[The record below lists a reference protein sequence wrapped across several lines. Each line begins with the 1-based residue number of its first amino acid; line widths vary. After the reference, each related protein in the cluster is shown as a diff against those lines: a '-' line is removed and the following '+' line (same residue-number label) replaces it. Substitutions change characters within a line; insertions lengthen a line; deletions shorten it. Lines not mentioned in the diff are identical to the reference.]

1 MMDLEKILTLDDI
14 VKRSEVY
21 AKTGLAPGTID
32 SLESKGEFP
41 QRIYLTKRC
50 SVWKKEEVNLWLTAK
65 AQDPLGAKEKIT
77 MENANKNNPNHL
89 KKIARSTAKD

>member
-14 VKRSEVY
+14 VSRAEVY
-21 AKTGLAPGTID
+21 AKTGLSRSTID
-32 SLESKGEFP
+32 PLEAKGEFP
-41 QRIYLTKRC
+41 KRIYLTKRC
-50 SVWKKEEVNLWLTAK
+50 SVWRREELNLWLTTK
-65 AQDPLGAKEKIT
+65 AQDPLGAKGKIS